1 MFDGKNY
8 RTTKMDIL
16 ARHIFQ
22 IKSDLDKNKKRKSE
36 QISCFSCFVPSA
48 GIEPARLAA
57 LEFESSIFSFPLP
70 NKFLNYYSILS
81 IYLLLLGI

>member
-36 QISCFSCFVPSA
+36 QISCFSCFVPSTEE
-48 GIEPARLAA
+48 ISKHLVPD
-57 LEFESSIFSFPLP
+57 LERILKI
-70 NKFLNYYSILS
+70 NKSAV
-81 IYLLLLGI
+81 